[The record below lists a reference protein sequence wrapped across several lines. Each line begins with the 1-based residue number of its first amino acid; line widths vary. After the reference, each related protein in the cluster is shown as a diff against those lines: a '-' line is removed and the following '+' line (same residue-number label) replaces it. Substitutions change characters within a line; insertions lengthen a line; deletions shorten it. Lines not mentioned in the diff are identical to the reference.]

1 MAIRGSI
8 PAPTFSSSEG
18 ELMKLLNLRTKKEI
32 TGKNFTEIIFDQNI
46 LEESSVDDSLTEK
59 EIAEV
64 GSYLQNL
71 SHSSFSALK
80 VSLTRI
86 LFFGW
91 IPSLRYFPPKNFIYL
106 KGGGDIY
113 YFPNILDCSLLF
125 LSLNSSLSIC
135 KLFVHLSFLLFLHS
149 VLSFILTFFSFMYL
163 FVHFRQSFLSSL
175 TFLPFYL
182 FLFLSVFL
190 SFFMVCQSVLI
201 ISYYYLF
208 WKI

>member
-1 MAIRGSI
+1 
-8 PAPTFSSSEG
+8 
-18 ELMKLLNLRTKKEI
+18 MKLLNLRTKKETTEKKI
-32 TGKNFTEIIFDQNI
+32 SEIIFDQNI

-91 IPSLRYFPPKNFIYL
+91 IPSLRY
-106 KGGGDIY
+106 IY
-113 YFPNILDCSLLF
+113 YFPTILDCSLF
-125 LSLNSSLSIC
+125 FTSLNSSLSIC
-135 KLFVHLSFLLFLHS
+135 NLFVHLSFLLFLHS
-149 VLSFILTFFSFMYL
+149 VLSFILTFFSIIWL
-163 FVHFRQSFLSSL
+163 LVHFRQWFLSSL
-175 TFLPFYL
+175 IFLPFYL
-182 FLFLSVFL
+182 FLFLSAFP

>member
-86 LFFGW
+86 LFFG
-91 IPSLRYFPPKNFIYL
+91 
-106 KGGGDIY
+106 
-113 YFPNILDCSLLF
+113 
-125 LSLNSSLSIC
+125 
-135 KLFVHLSFLLFLHS
+135 
-149 VLSFILTFFSFMYL
+149 
-163 FVHFRQSFLSSL
+163 
-175 TFLPFYL
+175 
-182 FLFLSVFL
+182 
-190 SFFMVCQSVLI
+190 
-201 ISYYYLF
+201 
-208 WKI
+208 